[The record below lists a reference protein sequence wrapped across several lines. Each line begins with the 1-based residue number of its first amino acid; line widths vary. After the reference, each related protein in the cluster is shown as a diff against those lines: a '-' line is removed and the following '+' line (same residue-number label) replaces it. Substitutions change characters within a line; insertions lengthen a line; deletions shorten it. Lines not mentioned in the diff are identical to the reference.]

1 MRGRRRGP
9 VGILAVTLLLG
20 IGGGCAAS
28 LWPGPVTDHFDGWRF
43 HQPEP
48 LTIGFT
54 DWLKRKLEGNRGPW
68 REYTDTPPGRP
79 PPARVGDGR
88 LRVTFVNHA
97 TFLVQMD
104 GFNILTDP
112 VWSN

>member
-48 LTIGFT
+48 LTIGFF
-54 DWLKRKLEGNRGPW
+54 DWLKRAFSGNRRGRW
-68 REYTDTPPGRP
+68 RAYTDTPPGPLP
-79 PPARVGDGR
+79 PMRVAGGD
-88 LRVTFVNHA
+88 LRVTLVNHA
-97 TFLVQMD
+97 TVLVQMD
-104 GFNILTDP
+104 GLNI
-112 VWSN
+112 